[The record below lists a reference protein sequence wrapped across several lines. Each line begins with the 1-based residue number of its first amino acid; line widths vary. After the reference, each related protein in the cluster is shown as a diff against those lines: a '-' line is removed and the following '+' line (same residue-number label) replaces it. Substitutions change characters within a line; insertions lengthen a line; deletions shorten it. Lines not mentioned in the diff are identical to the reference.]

1 MTVPK
6 PFDERQARKQFVRRR
21 QKLVFTITVVILAVA
36 MVFSLLFT
44 LGDLGK
50 SVKQSVASKPNYGVA
65 VPCAPA
71 NSTYVNHPNVTV
83 RVLNGTDKSGLGTA
97 IMEAL
102 SNDGFST
109 QTAGDFPSSTEF
121 TRTEIRFGKNGIANA
136 YTVATEFNDAILR
149 MDDRSDKLVDVIVG
163 STFNNLKKTT
173 TKTASGQ
180 KITSIEGCVTDP
192 STMKNLPKASSHT
205 AVN

>member
-21 QKLVFTITVVILAVA
+21 QKLVFTITVVVLVVA
-36 MVFSLLFT
+36 MVFSLLFA

-50 SVKQSVASKPNYGVA
+50 TVKQSVANKPNYGVA
-65 VPCAPA
+65 VPCAPS
-71 NSTYVNHPNVTV
+71 NSTYVNHPNVTI

-97 IMEAL
+97 VMEAL
-102 SNDGFST
+102 NNDGFST
-109 QTAGDFPSSTEF
+109 QGAADFPSSHEF

-136 YTVATEFNDAILR
+136 YTVSTEFSDAILR